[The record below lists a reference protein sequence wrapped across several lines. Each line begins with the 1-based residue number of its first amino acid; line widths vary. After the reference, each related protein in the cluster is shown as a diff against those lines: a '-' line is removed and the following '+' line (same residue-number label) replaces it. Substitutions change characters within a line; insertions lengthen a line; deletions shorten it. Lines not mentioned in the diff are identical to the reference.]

1 MSSRAASLK
10 NAVADFMRRQGLS
23 SEMEQ
28 NLVKEA
34 IHLHLLSALSDAG
47 ILRQVVFQGGT
58 ALRLCYGGER
68 YSEDLD
74 FICGKG
80 GSYLDKAEFEKLV
93 KKALDAAK
101 ASLQREFDVG
111 PDEIQFKQP
120 EYPMEIMGDAVA
132 IAAWQIVVPI
142 ANTPHSP
149 KSRIKI
155 EFANVP
161 SYDNT
166 AQVARVTP
174 GLVQIQDVIL
184 TVESKN
190 EILADKAVALTARDV
205 LKYRDIWDIWDLTDR
220 LNAQADREIVR
231 RKFEDYGVADVEEK
245 ARKRIGEL
253 SQEATVKSFL
263 REMSRF
269 LPAKRVAE
277 ISKAGL
283 QHSIMSASQDLIR
296 QAVLPASA

>member
-1 MSSRAASLK
+1 MSSRATSLK
-10 NAVADFMRRQGLS
+10 NAVVDFMRRQGLPN
-23 SEMEQ
+23 EMEQ

-74 FICGKG
+74 FVCGKG
-80 GSYLDKAEFEKLV
+80 GSYLDEAEFEKLV
-93 KKALDAAK
+93 KKALDTAK

-111 PDEIQFKQP
+111 PEEIQFKQP
-120 EYPMEIMGDAVA
+120 EHPMEILGDAVA
-132 IAAWQIVVPI
+132 IAAWQIVVPV
-142 ANTPHSP
+142 ATTSRSP

-161 SYDNT
+161 SYDNA

-174 GLVQIQDVIL
+174 GLVQMQDVIL

-205 LKYRDIWDIWDLTDR
+205 LKHRDIWDIWDLTGR
-220 LNAQADREIVR
+220 LTAQAAREIVR
-231 RKFEDYGVADVEEK
+231 RKFEDYGVVDVEEK
-245 ARKRIGEL
+245 ARKRIDEL
-253 SQEATVKSFL
+253 SQEATAKSFL
-263 REMSRF
+263 QEMERF
-269 LPAKRVAE
+269 LPAKRVTE
-277 ISKAGL
+277 ITRAGL
-283 QHSIMSASQDLIR
+283 HKTIMNASKDLIR
-296 QAVLPASA
+296 LAVLPAST

>member
-1 MSSRAASLK
+1 MSSRATSLK
-10 NAVADFMRRQGLS
+10 NAIADFMRRQGLPG
-23 SEMEQ
+23 EMEQ

-58 ALRLCYGGER
+58 ALRLCYGAER
-68 YSEDLD
+68 YSEDID
-74 FICGKG
+74 FVCGKG

-101 ASLQREFDVG
+101 GSLQREFDVG
-111 PDEIQFKQP
+111 PDEIRFKQP
-120 EYPMEIMGDAVA
+120 ERPMEILGDAVA

-142 ANTPHSP
+142 ANTSRSP

-161 SYDNT
+161 SYDNA

-174 GLVQIQDVIL
+174 GLVQMQDVIL

-190 EILADKAVALTARDV
+190 EILADKAVALVAREV
-205 LKYRDIWDIWDLTDR
+205 LKHRDIWDIWDLIDR
-220 LNAQADREIVR
+220 MHAQADREIVK
-231 RKFEDYGVADVEEK
+231 RKFEDYGVTGVEEK
-245 ARKRIGEL
+245 ARMRIEEL
-253 SQEATVKSFL
+253 SQEAAAKSFL
-263 REMSRF
+263 QEMERF

-277 ISKAGL
+277 ITRVGL
-283 QHSIMSASQDLIR
+283 HNTIMRTSADLIR
-296 QAVLPASA
+296 RAVLPAST